1 MTPKVVRKA
10 GDKPAPV
17 IGTLLEMADLSS
29 RVVNPRQTRNSSLLQ
44 RFSNR
49 ITAVVPM
56 VQASPM
62 MKSGFVGGVAIHR
75 QACEARSIPLVG
87 FNTVTPTIKSAG
99 L

>member
-1 MTPKVVRKA
+1 M
-10 GDKPAPV
+10 

-29 RVVNPRQTRNSSLLQ
+29 RVVNPRQTRNSLSFRDFPTGSL
-44 RFSNR
+44 R
-49 ITAVVPM
+49 VVPM

-87 FNTVTPTIKSAG
+87 FYTVTPTIKSAG